1 MLQTIKSVVLYT
13 LLILLKYKLQDQQAT
28 SLQIFHQVQKAG
40 SGNVKIEKESGR
52 EKIAKVKRTY
62 FIF

>member
-1 MLQTIKSVVLYT
+1 MANGSNCSQV
-13 LLILLKYKLQDQQAT
+13 
-28 SLQIFHQVQKAG
+28 FHQVQKAG
-40 SGNVKIEKESGR
+40 GGNVKIEKESGR